1 MKKNALSLITATI
14 LAAGVISLPAH
25 AEPAAADTQAPTA
38 MKMSPKAMSRHHA
51 RHHHCSC
58 RTGDSNGNMMGGMGM
73 RQGMGGMGMSRHD
86 NRGMG
91 HGMMDHGAGMGMM
104 GGMHHPM
111 AMHHLNALKLSDE
124 QRAKVNKLNDELRK
138 KHWAGMGA
146 IMDESAKLRDLYAAE
161 KRDPAAIGQIY
172 QRIFEQKRQ
181 MIESSID
188 TQNHIDEILT
198 PEQLAQLKQ
207 MKHRGQG
214 CNCPAEMRPSDAK

>member
-1 MKKNALSLITATI
+1 MKKNTTLSLITAAI

-25 AEPAAADTQAPTA
+25 AEPAAADTKAPTA
-38 MKMSPKAMSRHHA
+38 MKMSPKSMSRHHA
-51 RHHHCSC
+51 QHHHCSC
-58 RTGDSNGNMMGGMGM
+58 PTSNSNGNMMMGGMGM
-73 RQGMGGMGMSRHD
+73 GQGMYGMGT
-86 NRGMG
+86 G

-104 GGMHHPM
+104 GGMPHPM
-111 AMHHLNALKLSDE
+111 AMHHLDALKLSDE
-124 QRAKVNKLNDELRK
+124 QRTKINKLSDELRK

-146 IMDESAKLRDLYAAE
+146 IMDESTKLRDLYAAE

-172 QRIFEQKRQ
+172 QRIFDQKRQ

-207 MKHRGQG
+207 MKRHGRG
-214 CNCPAEMRPSDAK
+214 CNCPAEMRTSNTK